1 MINAAFRQSLVSFV
15 RAQSTVA
22 VVNPYRLF
30 AEQGG
35 RVTIC
40 TPSRRG
46 LNRAQVVRVRPT
58 RVAKSRG

>member
-1 MINAAFRQSLVSFV
+1 MINAIVRQSLVSFV

-22 VVNPYRLF
+22 VADPYRLYV
-30 AEQGG
+30 EQGG
-35 RVTIC
+35 RVTLC
-40 TPSRRG
+40 KPSRRG